1 MTKTE
6 MWKAEFER
14 IWRSSILR
22 EGADEMLAWLETTD
36 FFTAPASSKYH
47 LAEEG
52 GLCHHCINVYE
63 RLKMMLQMEYKDNI
77 PYSDESIA
85 IVALNHDDCKVD
97 FYLPG
102 WKNQKTYDSE
112 KVAMAERWQVKHDA
126 AGDFIW
132 ETIPNYQINEKF
144 VFGHGEKS
152 VYLVMQHMKLTD
164 EEAQAIRYH
173 MSGWAEGEAKEASK
187 VFEKNPL
194 AFWLHVAD
202 EASTFIDER
211 TDAE

>member
-1 MTKTE
+1 MTKPE

-14 IWRSSILR
+14 IWRKSITR
-22 EGADEMLAWLETTD
+22 PGADELFAWLESTD

-52 GLCHHCINVYE
+52 GLCLHCIHVYD
-63 RLKMMLQMEYKDNI
+63 RLKMLLQMEYKDDI
-77 PYSDESIA
+77 PYSEESIA
-85 IVALNHDDCKVD
+85 IVSLNHDDCKAD

-102 WKNQKTYDSE
+102 WKNQKTYDPE
-112 KVAMAERWQVKHDA
+112 KIAAADKWQVKHDA

-132 ETIPNYQINEKF
+132 ETVPNYQINEKF

-164 EEAQAIRYH
+164 EEAQAIRFH
-173 MSGWAEGEAKEASK
+173 MSGWADGEGKDAGK
-187 VFEKNPL
+187 VFETNPL

-202 EASTFIDER
+202 EAASFIDER
-211 TDAE
+211 SDAE